1 MGLPK
6 MLRVLSTHLFLN
18 HRLHPGLLE
27 LADRSGAQAV
37 EIFAARQHFDYTS
50 REDVAELAEWFRS
63 NALQPFSMHAP
74 MYPDREMGR
83 AGAPGVNVLHP
94 DKTRRIDAMDEI
106 KRALESAEHIPI
118 RNMVV
123 HLGERDDSWSQRT
136 IELALTALEHLGAFA
151 RPLGVRL
158 LVENLLSEATTPE
171 HLVMILEMGHLD
183 NVGVCLDLGHA
194 NITTG
199 TAAAIATL
207 GGRIASVH
215 VHDNHGLKDEHL
227 WPGDGTIDWPETV
240 KALKAL
246 TLRRLQLCWKSATH
260 FLKRTLSCQR
270 KSRRPSDFSSKPLG
284 LCNSKMQMSILD
296 RAGEWANEALADTS
310 LVEDQTASSELGVA
324 EEHSERPYSSS

>member
-1 MGLPK
+1 M
-6 MLRVLSTHLFLN
+6 
-18 HRLHPGLLE
+18 
-27 LADRSGAQAV
+27 

-63 NALQPFSMHAP
+63 NELQPFSMHAP

-123 HLGERDDSWSQRT
+123 HLGERDDMWSQRT

-171 HLVMILEMGHLD
+171 HLVLILEMGHLD

-199 TAAAIATL
+199 TAAAITTL
-207 GGRIASVH
+207 GTRIASVH
-215 VHDNHGLKDEHL
+215 VHDNHGMKDEHL
-227 WPGDGTIDWPETV
+227 WPGDGTIVWTETA

-246 TLRRLQLCWKSATH
+246 ASPPATVLEISYTLPEAHAELPAQIEKA
-260 FLKRTLSCQR
+260 F
-270 KSRRPSDFSSKPLG
+270 G
-284 LCNSKMQMSILD
+284 LF
-296 RAGEWANEALADTS
+296 E
-310 LVEDQTASSELGVA
+310 
-324 EEHSERPYSSS
+324 